1 MTAFF
6 IPTVRIKSNHLGYF
20 CGNRL
25 FLYWQKV
32 YSERKMVLEL
42 AYRCGY
48 LCEAEKSSKVLFFS
62 PLAILDTCTISTKE
76 KKNVFVIEL
85 GYKKKYRH
93 NFPLVMCH

>member
-1 MTAFF
+1 M
-6 IPTVRIKSNHLGYF
+6 RIKSNHLGYF

-42 AYRCGY
+42 AYRWGY

-76 KKNVFVIEL
+76 KEKCFCDRVGV
-85 GYKKKYRH
+85 
-93 NFPLVMCH
+93 